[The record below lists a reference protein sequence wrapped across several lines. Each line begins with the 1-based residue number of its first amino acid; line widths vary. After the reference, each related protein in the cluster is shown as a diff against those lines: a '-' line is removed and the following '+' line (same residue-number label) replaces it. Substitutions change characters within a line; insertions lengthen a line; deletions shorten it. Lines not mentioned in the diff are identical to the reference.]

1 MSPKAKKPS
10 KDNQPH
16 KVKQSKAK
24 KEKLI
29 ITKKD
34 NSNLLLG
41 KKIKR
46 NNEDSHTGDSST
58 QYKPPSE
65 QISQSN
71 QISENKNQIYF
82 ESQYKQKYFKLKK
95 IFAKYGKIKFLKIT
109 KKGQG
114 LVEFSSKASAQSV
127 IRDKSDILENYKL
140 NVSYQKNKGNEYEE
154 KTTENEIIELKE
166 DEDDIAEKTE
176 LKKEESNAA
185 GENNMED
192 NDITTQIDRNK
203 GKKEENEE
211 IIIEPSNKEK
221 NEEIH
226 KNDSDVLA
234 KIKTLET
241 KIENLETNYQ
251 ADKKKL
257 MKMIG
262 VLTEIN
268 YQNEKYIQC
277 NLNVKLENLNTK
289 FDLLIN
295 SYKILFIRKL
305 ANIFL
310 SEIYDRYH
318 DSFKKIY
325 YKRKKKSH
333 TITVCI
339 NDHKGVDRGLI
350 NLITD
355 FLKHIKVRASS
366 IIHIQDKKV
375 PFQKEILFAFLD
387 RDNRDK
393 NEINKEVNVSS
404 EEAVG
409 IIFEKKE
416 KKKEV
421 GSKKKTN
428 FYKNMKTFILNKI
441 KENEEGTKDEKK
453 TDSDGE
459 EDDNYAQNDEKKD
472 EERIKRLISG
482 DESQIK
488 TSLSSQLNR
497 LLKKIKLNREIVQSD
512 KKLKE
517 MENIDGNFFFNSWV
531 ESFDNENCK
540 LHHTFQSYFDKR
552 RIPSLA
558 NLGYY
563 LKLLLKGCNFN
574 IYMEE
579 PKKLDKKFNEDE

>member
-1 MSPKAKKPS
+1 MSPKTKKPS

-71 QISENKNQIYF
+71 QTNENKNQIYF

-95 IFAKYGKIKFLKIT
+95 IFAKYGKIKYLTIT

-127 IRDKSDILENYKL
+127 IRDKYDILENYKL

-166 DEDDIAEKTE
+166 DKDDIVEKTE
-176 LKKEESNAA
+176 LKKEEKDIVV
-185 GENNMED
+185 ENIMED
-192 NDITTQIDRNK
+192 NDI
-203 GKKEENEE
+203 EENEE
-211 IIIEPSNKEK
+211 IIIDPNNNEK
-221 NEEIH
+221 NEEAH
-226 KNDSDVLA
+226 KEENGNDSDVLA
-234 KIKTLET
+234 KIKSLDEKIKEIKGDNEKYKS
-241 KIENLETNYQ
+241 KIENLETFVENYQ

-318 DSFKKIY
+318 DSFKKID
-325 YKRKKKSH
+325 YKRKK
-333 TITVCI
+333 
-339 NDHKGVDRGLI
+339 
-350 NLITD
+350 
-355 FLKHIKVRASS
+355 
-366 IIHIQDKKV
+366 
-375 PFQKEILFAFLD
+375 
-387 RDNRDK
+387 
-393 NEINKEVNVSS
+393 
-404 EEAVG
+404 
-409 IIFEKKE
+409 
-416 KKKEV
+416 
-421 GSKKKTN
+421 
-428 FYKNMKTFILNKI
+428 
-441 KENEEGTKDEKK
+441 
-453 TDSDGE
+453 
-459 EDDNYAQNDEKKD
+459 
-472 EERIKRLISG
+472 
-482 DESQIK
+482 
-488 TSLSSQLNR
+488 
-497 LLKKIKLNREIVQSD
+497 
-512 KKLKE
+512 
-517 MENIDGNFFFNSWV
+517 
-531 ESFDNENCK
+531 
-540 LHHTFQSYFDKR
+540 
-552 RIPSLA
+552 
-558 NLGYY
+558 
-563 LKLLLKGCNFN
+563 
-574 IYMEE
+574 
-579 PKKLDKKFNEDE
+579 PKF

>member
-95 IFAKYGKIKFLKIT
+95 IFAKYGKIKFLTIK

-366 IIHIQDKKV
+366 IKV

-393 NEINKEVNVSS
+393 NEINKEVKKRKKKKW
-404 EEAVG
+404 AA
-409 IIFEKKE
+409 EKKQ
-416 KKKEV
+416 
-421 GSKKKTN
+421 
-428 FYKNMKTFILNKI
+428 TFI
-441 KENEEGTKDEKK
+441 K
-453 TDSDGE
+453 T
-459 EDDNYAQNDEKKD
+459 
-472 EERIKRLISG
+472 
-482 DESQIK
+482 
-488 TSLSSQLNR
+488 
-497 LLKKIKLNREIVQSD
+497 
-512 KKLKE
+512 
-517 MENIDGNFFFNSWV
+517 
-531 ESFDNENCK
+531 
-540 LHHTFQSYFDKR
+540 
-552 RIPSLA
+552 
-558 NLGYY
+558 
-563 LKLLLKGCNFN
+563 
-574 IYMEE
+574 
-579 PKKLDKKFNEDE
+579 